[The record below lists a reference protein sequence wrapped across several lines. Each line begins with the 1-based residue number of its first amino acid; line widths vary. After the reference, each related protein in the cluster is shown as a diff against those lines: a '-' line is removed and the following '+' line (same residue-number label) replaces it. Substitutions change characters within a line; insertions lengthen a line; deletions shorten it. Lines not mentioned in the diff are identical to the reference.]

1 MNKKYITLFEN
12 LARATAVS
20 AETVMDYNHEQGDT
34 KGFETAKIMRDDY
47 QALTDKIAELQE
59 NYKMNRSD
67 AARLCVGAMII
78 VNQLQDKIE
87 SLKKALT
94 GYQTDIIPKLQEIV
108 DNTTTDDEVAE
119 KAEATFVLDDN
130 K

>member
-1 MNKKYITLFEN
+1 
-12 LARATAVS
+12 
-20 AETVMDYNHEQGDT
+20 
-34 KGFETAKIMRDDY
+34 
-47 QALTDKIAELQE
+47 
-59 NYKMNRSD
+59 MNRSD

-119 KAEATFVLDDN
+119 KAEATFILDDN

>member
-1 MNKKYITLFEN
+1 MDKKYITLFKD
-12 LARATAVS
+12 LAQATAVS
-20 AETVMDYNHEQGDT
+20 AETVMEYNQQKGDE
-34 KGFETAKIMRDDY
+34 KGVETATLMRDDY

-78 VNQLQDKIE
+78 VNQLKDKIE
-87 SLKKALT
+87 SLKKAVT

-108 DNTTTDDEVAE
+108 DNTKTDDEVAE
-119 KAEATFVLDDN
+119 KADATFVLSDN

>member
-1 MNKKYITLFEN
+1 MDKKYITLFKD
-12 LARATAVS
+12 LAQATAVS
-20 AETVMDYNHEQGDT
+20 AETVMEYNQQKDDE
-34 KGFETAKIMRDDY
+34 KGVETATLMRNDY

-78 VNQLQDKIE
+78 VNQLKDKIE
-87 SLKKALT
+87 SLKKAVT

-108 DNTTTDDEVAE
+108 DNTKTDDEVAE
-119 KAEATFVLDDN
+119 KADAAFILEDN